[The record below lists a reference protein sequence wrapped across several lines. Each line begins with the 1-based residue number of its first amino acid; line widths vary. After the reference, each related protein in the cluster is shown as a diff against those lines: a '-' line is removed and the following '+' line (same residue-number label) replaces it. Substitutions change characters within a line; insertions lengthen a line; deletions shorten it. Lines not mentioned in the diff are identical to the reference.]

1 MKSKI
6 FISLLCLLFLITGC
20 TSNNLNSVK
29 KIDLVL
35 LEYIKTGEVNYNKLN
50 KKEEKLVNNF
60 IESEKEE
67 NKIVNLSSYSN
78 LSDIDNSN
86 NPTSFGVFEKD
97 GKYYINYTDLEFMQ
111 NTESEFLEDLDTY
124 VYEEAIVYYDGK
136 VVSLIKDYVPLI
148 PEDTSNHL
156 RYNYAYRGTATYE
169 DAIISYYNSLHD
181 DTGMKIIYQLNNN
194 KIDDIDIEFN
204 MTDTLYMVENTS
216 NNNVS
221 IVTILL
227 ISIAIIGLVTGIV
240 LIKVK
245 KAQTI

>member
-1 MKSKI
+1 MKNKI
-6 FISLLCLLFLITGC
+6 LILLCSLFLITGC
-20 TSNNLNSVK
+20 TSTNINSTK
-29 KIDLVL
+29 KMDSVL
-35 LEYIKTGEVNYNKLN
+35 LEYIKTGEIDYDKLN
-50 KKEEKLVNNF
+50 KKEEKLINDF

-78 LSDIDNSN
+78 LSDIDNSG
-86 NPTSFGVFEKD
+86 NPTTFGVYEKD
-97 GKYYINYTDLEFMQ
+97 GNYYINYSDLEFMQ
-111 NTESEFLEDLDTY
+111 NTESELIEDLDNY
-124 VYEEAIVYYDGK
+124 IYEEAIVYYDGK

-148 PEDTSNHL
+148 PTDTSNHL

-169 DAIISYYNSLHD
+169 DAIVSYYNSLHD
-181 DTGMKIIYQLNNN
+181 DTGMKIIYHLKNN
-194 KIDDIDIEFN
+194 KITDIDIEFN

-227 ISIAIIGLVTGIV
+227 ISIAIIGLVVGIV